1 MTMAGQDRRGAR
13 DSLAALRQTAIFG
26 GLEADVLEVVA
37 RLSVWRDWPAET
49 LLFQRGDEGNHMV
62 IVASGRLRMS
72 LVSAAG
78 REMMLGA
85 LGPGGVIG
93 ELALIDGQ
101 PRSADVTTME
111 PSSGLILWRD
121 GFLSAMQME
130 PRLGLAV
137 ARHLCGLLRA
147 TNHQM
152 ESIALHDLRTRL
164 VRFLLFALEQARGT
178 DLPSR
183 AELRIGLN
191 QTELANMLGASR
203 PKVNRALQALI
214 EDGAVTRVEDRLIC
228 DIALLRAFAEAGE
241 AGE

>member
-1 MTMAGQDRRGAR
+1 MTAAGPDQRGAR
-13 DSLAALRQTAIFG
+13 DSLAALRRTALFG

-37 RLSVWRDWPAET
+37 RLSVWRDWPADT
-49 LLFQRGDEGNHMV
+49 VLFQRGDMGNHMV
-62 IVASGRLRMS
+62 IVASGQLRMS

-78 REMMLGA
+78 REMLLGTI
-85 LGPGGVIG
+85 GPGGVTG

-101 PRSADVTTME
+101 PRSADVTTMTR
-111 PSSGLILWRD
+111 SSGLILWRD

-164 VRFLLFALEQARGT
+164 VRFLLLVLEQAHGGV
-178 DLPSR
+178 LPPR
-183 AELRIGLN
+183 AEVRIGLN
-191 QTELANMLGASR
+191 QTELASMLGASR

-214 EDGAVTRVEDRLIC
+214 EDGSVTRVEDRLIC
-228 DIALLRAFAEAGE
+228 DTALLQALAEAGE
-241 AGE
+241 AAD

>member
-1 MTMAGQDRRGAR
+1 MTGAGPDRRAAR
-13 DSLAALRQTAIFG
+13 DNLAALQRTEIFG
-26 GLEADVLEVVA
+26 GLDADVLEVVQ
-37 RLSVWRDWPAET
+37 RLSVWRDWPADT
-49 LLFQRGDEGNHMV
+49 VLFQRGDEGSHMI
-62 IVASGRLRMS
+62 IVMSGRLRLS

-78 REMMLGA
+78 REIILGTI
-85 LGPGGVIG
+85 GPGGVIG

-121 GFLSAMQME
+121 GFLSAVKME
-130 PRLGLAV
+130 PRLGLAM

-164 VRFLLFALEQARGT
+164 VRFLSFALQQAHGS
-178 DLPSR
+178 PVPAR

-191 QTELANMLGASR
+191 QSELASMLGASR
-203 PKVNRALQALI
+203 PKLNRAFQSLIEEGVVTRVDERLICNGPLLQAL
-214 EDGAVTRVEDRLIC
+214 G
-228 DIALLRAFAEAGE
+228 EAGE
-241 AGE
+241 AAR

>member
-1 MTMAGQDRRGAR
+1 MNQPGPDRRGVR
-13 DSLAALRQTAIFG
+13 DSLAVLRRTAIFG

-37 RLSVWRDWPAET
+37 RLSVWRDWAAET
-49 LLFQRGDEGNHMV
+49 ALFQRGDEGNHMV

-72 LVSAAG
+72 LVSMAG

-93 ELALIDGQ
+93 EVALIDGQ
-101 PRSADVTTME
+101 PRSADVTTMTR
-111 PSSGLILWRD
+111 SSGLILWRD
-121 GFLSAMQME
+121 GFLQAMNME

-164 VRFLLFALEQARGT
+164 VRFLLFALEQAHGRH
-178 DLPSR
+178 LPAQ
-183 AELRIGLN
+183 AEVRIGLN
-191 QTELANMLGASR
+191 QTDLANMLGASR
-203 PKVNRALQALI
+203 PKVNRALNSLVESGTI
-214 EDGAVTRVEDRLIC
+214 TRDADRLIC
-228 DIALLRAFAEAGE
+228 DTAELMALADADDQAD
-241 AGE
+241 